1 MKVAFIVEEFP
12 VLSETFILNQITGLL
27 DRGHDVDIYAQYP
40 SRTSKVHPD
49 VGKYNLLD
57 RTYYAFYTS
66 IPTNRFF
73 RILKTLGLLFIN
85 FPKSPVFLLRVM
97 NVHSYRKETGSALN
111 LLCLLIPLLPQRPSY
126 DIIHCHFGMNGR
138 KGSVLRESGAIQGKL
153 ITSYYGMDI
162 SYYIQAFGD
171 DIYKS
176 LFDKG
181 DLFFPISEVMK
192 RQLIELGCDE
202 KKIILHQIGMDC
214 RRFLFTPRRLNADGQ
229 VRLVTIARLVE
240 KKGVEYAI
248 RAVAKLA
255 NVSQNIEY
263 NIIGDGSLREDLQR
277 LIQELDVCDRVKLL
291 GWKQQ
296 EEIVEILN
304 NSHILLAPSV
314 TAKNGDQEGTPV
326 AIMEAMAMGLP
337 VLSTQHSGIPELIEN
352 GVSGFLVPERDVD
365 ALAEKLDYL
374 INNPEIWPEIGQAAR
389 LYVEENY
396 DINKL
401 NDELVEI
408 YQQLINED
416 N

>member
-1 MKVAFIVEEFP
+1 MKVAFIVEQFP
-12 VLSETFILNQITGLL
+12 SLSETFILNQITGLL

-40 SRTSKVHPD
+40 NRTSQVHPD

-57 RTYYAFYTS
+57 RTYYALYTS
-66 IPTNRFF
+66 IPTNRLF
-73 RILKTLGLLFIN
+73 RILKTLRLLFTN
-85 FPKSPVFLLRVM
+85 FHKSPVFLLRAM

-111 LLCLLIPLLPQRPSY
+111 LLCLLIPLLPKRPSY

-138 KGSVLRESGAIQGKL
+138 KGAVLRESGAIEGKL

-171 DIYKS
+171 DIYKP

-192 RQLIELGCDE
+192 RQLIKLGCDE

-214 RRFLFTPRRLNADGQ
+214 RKFLFTPRRLNADGQ
-229 VRLVTIARLVE
+229 IRLVTIARLVE

-255 NVSQNIEY
+255 NASQNIEY
-263 NIIGDGSLREDLQR
+263 NIIGDGPLREDLQR
-277 LIQELDVCDRVKLL
+277 LIQELDVCDMVKLL

-374 INNPEIWPEIGQAAR
+374 INNPEVWAEIGQAAR

-401 NDELVEI
+401 NDQLVEI
-408 YQQLINED
+408 YQQLLI
-416 N
+416 